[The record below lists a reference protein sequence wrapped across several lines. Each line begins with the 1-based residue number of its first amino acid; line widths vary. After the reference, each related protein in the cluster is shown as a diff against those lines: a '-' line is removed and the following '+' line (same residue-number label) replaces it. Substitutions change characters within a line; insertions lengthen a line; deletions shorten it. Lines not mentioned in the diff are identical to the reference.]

1 MLKDVRLVNCHQNCL
16 RFHGKVAYTG
26 FPRAGDSIEE
36 GTRLGQ
42 VLGDKEVLFMRNHGV
57 LTVGPNVAWA
67 FDSLY
72 YLERVAM
79 FQVNKKSHIYPVDI
93 SL

>member
-1 MLKDVRLVNCHQNCL
+1 M
-16 RFHGKVAYTG
+16 
-26 FPRAGDSIEE
+26 EE
-36 GTRLGQ
+36 GKRLGS
-42 VLGDKEVLFMRNHGV
+42 VLGDKEVLFMGNHGIM
-57 LTVGPNVAWA
+57 TVADSVAMA

-79 FQVNKKSHIYPVDI
+79 FQVNNYLHGQKPSSS